1 MAEEAQVENPAAEK
15 KGGSNIALIIII
27 VLLFLLL
34 IGGGIA
40 AYLLLSDSEDEDMIK
55 QSVASSKD
63 VSAKESPIKKK
74 RKKLKD
80 LLEVGPMYPMDQ
92 FVVNLLSENGSRY
105 LKTTINLE
113 MDKQE
118 LSAELDKKK
127 AIIRDIIIR
136 VLSSKTFEEIS
147 TIKGKERLKDE
158 IVEKINEILVDG
170 EIRNIF
176 FTDFVIQ

>member
-1 MAEEAQVENPAAEK
+1 MAEEAKAEAVVTEK

-34 IGGGIA
+34 IGGGVA
-40 AYLLLSDSEDEDMIK
+40 AYLLLNDSTDEDVIK
-55 QSVASSKD
+55 NQSVSN
-63 VSAKESPIKKK
+63 AKELTDKNSPAKKK
-74 RKKLKD
+74 KKLKD

-92 FVVNLLSENGSRY
+92 FIVNLLSENGSRY
-105 LKTTINLE
+105 LKTTIDLE

-136 VLSSKTFEEIS
+136 ILSSKTFEEIS